1 MAALIG
7 KHKTSRKA
15 KERGTNDMDQ
25 KEKMRSALPMAAL
38 DEIPEPRP
46 DAKNIV
52 GLIKRR
58 GRITGYQLSDGQTV
72 SKAEGVALAE
82 SGEIRGV
89 GIAHRG
95 DTRYLKALPDSDE
108 GNNLSSLPSVGQDR
122 AR

>member
-1 MAALIG
+1 
-7 KHKTSRKA
+7 
-15 KERGTNDMDQ
+15 MDQ

-52 GLIKRR
+52 GLIKQR

>member
-1 MAALIG
+1 
-7 KHKTSRKA
+7 
-15 KERGTNDMDQ
+15 MDQ

-72 SKAEGVALAE
+72 SKAE
-82 SGEIRGV
+82 
-89 GIAHRG
+89 
-95 DTRYLKALPDSDE
+95 
-108 GNNLSSLPSVGQDR
+108 
-122 AR
+122 

>member
-1 MAALIG
+1 
-7 KHKTSRKA
+7 
-15 KERGTNDMDQ
+15 MDE

-52 GLIKRR
+52 GLIKQR

-95 DTRYLKALPDSDE
+95 DTRYLKALPDNDE

>member
-1 MAALIG
+1 MNE
-7 KHKTSRKA
+7 
-15 KERGTNDMDQ
+15 KETL
-25 KEKMRSALPMAAL
+25 RSALPMAAL
-38 DEIPEPRP
+38 DEIPEPRA

-52 GLIKRR
+52 GLVKQK
-58 GRITGYQLSDGQTV
+58 GKITGYQLSDGQTV

-82 SGEIRGV
+82 SGQIRGV

-108 GNNLSSLPSVGQDR
+108 GNNLGSLPSVGVDR

>member
-1 MAALIG
+1 
-7 KHKTSRKA
+7 
-15 KERGTNDMDQ
+15 MDQ

-82 SGEIRGV
+82 SGAIRGV

>member
-1 MAALIG
+1 
-7 KHKTSRKA
+7 
-15 KERGTNDMDQ
+15 MDQ

-52 GLIKRR
+52 GLSKRR